1 MAYRNKVMTVYVL
14 GLMMS
19 VIDGTMV
26 NVALPTLAHDFGVP
40 TTEIEWIAIGYL
52 LSFAAVIPAA
62 GWLGDRFGTK
72 RVFIAALT
80 IFVAMSLLCGV
91 AQSLD
96 QLVFFRILQGAGGGL
111 VTPVGSAMLYR
122 AFPMAERAKAAIGVL
137 SVTVIAPAIGPMLGG
152 LLVDQAS
159 WRWIFLI
166 NVPVGIVTVALS
178 IAWLQETR
186 HEDPGRL
193 DLAGLVLS
201 ASGVS
206 ILLYTLSIGPGKG
219 WTSPTTLGFALVGSA
234 CIAGLIVVEQRVSHP
249 ILTFRL
255 LRDRLFRTVNIASS
269 MTYAGFFGM
278 IFVLPLYLQSLRGY
292 TAFESGLAQSPQA
305 VGVFLVA
312 NLFGRRL
319 YRAIGPRRLMV
330 VGIALTSIVTCCF
343 SLAGLDTPL
352 STIALL
358 SLCRGLA
365 SGLVFV
371 SIQTAAYATTSNADT
386 GRATSMFN
394 TQRQI
399 AYAAGVAVAATVIA
413 SNLDAVGGDAASA
426 ADRLGA
432 YQAGF
437 LAVGLIMLPA
447 VVVAWFI
454 HDDDV
459 AATRGLP
466 PARPPTTRNLEQM
479 SR

>member
-1 MAYRNKVMTVYVL
+1 
-14 GLMMS
+14 
-19 VIDGTMV
+19 
-26 NVALPTLAHDFGVP
+26 
-40 TTEIEWIAIGYL
+40 
-52 LSFAAVIPAA
+52 
-62 GWLGDRFGTK
+62 
-72 RVFIAALT
+72 
-80 IFVAMSLLCGV
+80 
-91 AQSLD
+91 
-96 QLVFFRILQGAGGGL
+96 
-111 VTPVGSAMLYR
+111 
-122 AFPMAERAKAAIGVL
+122 
-137 SVTVIAPAIGPMLGG
+137 
-152 LLVDQAS
+152 
-159 WRWIFLI
+159 
-166 NVPVGIVTVALS
+166 
-178 IAWLQETR
+178 
-186 HEDPGRL
+186 
-193 DLAGLVLS
+193 
-201 ASGVS
+201 
-206 ILLYTLSIGPGKG
+206 
-219 WTSPTTLGFALVGSA
+219 
-234 CIAGLIVVEQRVSHP
+234 
-249 ILTFRL
+249 
-255 LRDRLFRTVNIASS
+255 
-269 MTYAGFFGM
+269 
-278 IFVLPLYLQSLRGY
+278 
-292 TAFESGLAQSPQA
+292 
-305 VGVFLVA
+305 
-312 NLFGRRL
+312 
-319 YRAIGPRRLMV
+319 MV
-330 VGIALTSIVTCCF
+330 VGITLTSIVTCCF

-459 AATRGLP
+459 GDDRGLP
-466 PARPPTTRNLEQM
+466 PARPPTRNLEQM

>member
-26 NVALPTLAHDFGVP
+26 NVALPTLARDFGVP
-40 TTEIEWIAIGYL
+40 TTDIEWIAIGYL

-72 RVFIAALT
+72 RMFIVALT
-80 IFVAMSLLCGV
+80 IFVAMSLLCGL

-111 VTPVGSAMLYR
+111 VTPVGSTMLYR

-166 NVPVGIVTVALS
+166 NVPVGIVTVVLA
-178 IAWLQETR
+178 IVWLEETR
-186 HEDPGRL
+186 QEDPGRL

-201 ASGVS
+201 AAGVT

-219 WTSPTTLGFALVGSA
+219 WTSPTTLAFAFGGAA
-234 CIAGLIVVEQRVSHP
+234 CIAALIVVEQRVSQP
-249 ILTFRL
+249 ILAFRL
-255 LRDRLFRTVNIASS
+255 LRDRLFRTINIASS

-292 TAFESGLAQSPQA
+292 SAFESGVAQSPQA
-305 VGVFLVA
+305 FGVFLVA
-312 NLFGRRL
+312 NLLGRRL
-319 YRAIGPRRLMV
+319 YRAIGPRRLLV
-330 VGIALTSIVTCCF
+330 VGITLTAIVTCCF

-352 STIALL
+352 STIAFL
-358 SLCRGLA
+358 SLCRGLS

-371 SIQTAAYATTSNADT
+371 SIQTAAYGTTSVADT

-413 SNLDAVGGDAASA
+413 SRLDAVGGDGASA
-426 ADRLGA
+426 VDRLGA

-447 VVVAWFI
+447 AVVAWFI
-454 HDDDV
+454 DDDDV
-459 AATRGLP
+459 AETRGLRHAMP
-466 PARPPTTRNLEQM
+466 EPLPVE
-479 SR
+479 